1 MAARPLIVVLL
12 IAIPLIAI
20 TVIAVPPIAVP
31 LIAVSVIA
39 IPLIAIPLIA
49 IPLIAITVIAVPLIT
64 VPPIA
69 ARTPQGG
76 CAYGE
81 RVRYDSGLSGL
92 CRVSSSMMKEMTIIA
107 PVQVQAIVML
117 PASTAT

>member
-31 LIAVSVIA
+31 LIAVSV
-39 IPLIAIPLIA
+39 IAIPLIA

>member
-39 IPLIAIPLIA
+39 IPLIAIP
-49 IPLIAITVIAVPLIT
+49 VIAVPLIT